1 MRIKSFLSLLVSF
14 SMLVPTGA
22 GAVEG
27 LSGTLTPKLSLFD
40 YTGGGKAERAHF
52 LQRYD
57 YAKSWFGQNI
67 SGAYMDLDLS
77 LAYSGLT
84 GHSFLL
90 ERRGEGLSDQS
101 GLFRYDSDYVGVSGM
116 YGHHRSVAV
125 GVDYLLRPNNVPGG
139 TDASYTGT
147 GSGYVATFNDDSDG
161 AFFRVDR
168 TNYGAE
174 VKVKPALL
182 GDMASL
188 SVKHDG
194 YRRTGNS
201 YATWTAGGSDF
212 TIGAP
217 QSHRWRGYN
226 RPIEET
232 MNRGS
237 IGFAASP
244 MGWFQF
250 AYDGSVEKFVSRAQN
265 FTMAYAA
272 SRPSVL
278 AAGATMTAGNR
289 IKPVHFVPDSTL
301 TTHALR
307 LSRTF
312 KNSAWAAGYG
322 MSVLGQDS
330 FTPVQ
335 ITGAYGEGKIA
346 SKNLFLSG
354 KARVLPALETE
365 GYIKYGNRRN
375 DSTFPAGTFLTATTD
390 QKLDLRLNDLK
401 TVEYGLSAAL
411 RPAGSRSSLGA
422 GWKRENKK
430 RGFTYN
436 NSAGGTGILPKRM
449 LYTEESVS
457 DEVSVKGVLRPTEGL
472 DIRLTPSYQWSDK
485 LGSPLDS
492 KESVNLKA
500 DASYMTDG
508 GTVFAAYYALKD
520 KRNDSLSFTNANTP
534 TGADGSQTPQTT
546 RNVLN
551 SAGAS
556 MSVACTPK
564 VNSSLSA
571 DWMQNDFQ
579 YAYITS
585 NRRRYA
591 ATPAGGIVF
600 RRRDGS
606 RSIIDTT
613 TLGLATDWQAADS
626 LKVSGSYSLSR
637 SKGNVAT
644 GLLATELGST
654 NDGAVDNDTHSLSF
668 GAEYGMTSALT
679 LSGQYSFD
687 HYQDNRNAFL
697 SGSGHAVTTALAYK
711 F

>member
-1 MRIKSFLSLLVSF
+1 MRIKSFLSLCVCVSLLF
-14 SMLVPTGA
+14 PMGSGA
-22 GAVEG
+22 AEG

-77 LAYSGLT
+77 LAYSGLA
-84 GHSFLL
+84 GHSFQL
-90 ERRGEGLSDQS
+90 ERRGDGLSDQS
-101 GLFRYDSDYVGVSGM
+101 GLFRYDSDFVGVKGG
-116 YGHHRSVAV
+116 YGHHRSVSA
-125 GVDYLLRPNNVPGG
+125 GIDYLLRPNNVPGG

-147 GSGYVATFNDDSDG
+147 GSGYVARFNDDSDG

-174 VKVKPALL
+174 VKAKPALL
-182 GDMASL
+182 GGMASV

-194 YRRTGNS
+194 YRRTGNT

-212 TIGAP
+212 GAP
-217 QSHRWRGYN
+217 NPQTHRWRGYN
-226 RPIEET
+226 KPVEES

-237 IGFAASP
+237 IGFTASP
-244 MGWFQF
+244 MNWFQF

-265 FTMAYAA
+265 YTMGYAA
-272 SRPSVL
+272 SMPSVL
-278 AAGATMTAGNR
+278 AAGQTMTAANGL
-289 IKPVHFVPDSTL
+289 KPLHFVPDSTL
-301 TTHALR
+301 TTHAIR

-330 FTPVQ
+330 FTAVQ
-335 ITGAYGEGKIA
+335 VSNAYGEGKIA

-354 KARVLPALETE
+354 KARVLPALEAE
-365 GYIKYGNRRN
+365 GYVKYGARRN
-375 DSTFPAGTFLTATTD
+375 DSTFPASTLLSATVD

-401 TVEYGLSAAL
+401 TVEFGLLATL
-411 RPAGSRSSLGA
+411 RPSGSKSSVGA
-422 GWKRENKK
+422 GWTRESKK

-436 NSAGGTGILPKRM
+436 ETATGQGILPKRM

-457 DEVSVKGVLRPTEGL
+457 DEVSLKGVLRPVDGL
-472 DIRLTPSYQWSDK
+472 YLRVTPSYQWADK
-485 LGSPLDS
+485 VGSPADS
-492 KESVNLKA
+492 KESANLKA
-500 DASYMTDG
+500 DAAYTSEG
-508 GTVFAAYYALKD
+508 GTVFSLYFARKD
-520 KRNDSLSFTNANTP
+520 KRNDSHSFTNANTP
-534 TGADGSQTPQTT
+534 TGADGAQTPQTT
-546 RNVLN
+546 RNILN

-556 MSVACTPK
+556 VSVACTPK
-564 VNSSLSA
+564 VASSLSV

-579 YAYITS
+579 LAYITS
-585 NRRRYA
+585 NRRRYE
-591 ATPAGGIVF
+591 ATPAGGIIF
-600 RRRDGS
+600 TRRDGS
-606 RSIIDTT
+606 RSVIDTT
-613 TLGLATDWQAADS
+613 MLGLATDWQAAEA

-654 NDGAVDNDTHSLSF
+654 NDGAVDNDLHSLSL
-668 GAEYGMTSALT
+668 GAEYAFTKALS
-679 LSGQYSFD
+679 LAGQYAFD
-687 HYQDNRNAFL
+687 HYQDNRNSFL
-697 SGSGHAVTTALAYK
+697 SGSGHAVTTALAYR